1 MIDRLVEDAKK
12 AINAVFSDTTVDK
25 ETTKD
30 RLTVLAEEIDMLLE
44 TLE

>member
-1 MIDRLVEDAKK
+1 MVDQLVEKAKK
-12 AINAVFSDTTVDK
+12 AINDVFSDDSVDR

-44 TLE
+44 TLD